1 MLIFLEVTGAP
12 GKQLQWTLMIGV
24 CQLEVEALLFFL
36 ILMDLSYNNT
46 SW

>member
-1 MLIFLEVTGAP
+1 MLVLLEVTSAP

-36 ILMDLSYNNT
+36 ILMYLSYNNI